1 MGTIQILLV
10 PFWRSFN
17 GYFLKMRRFA
27 KWPFFDAL
35 KVGFRF
41 GAWPPTHFCG
51 PHLRKTV
58 LSSTTSFFKR
68 RIGQKGLSITQ
79 SVSRSVTLFY
89 VFVKYMFV
97 TYVSLSEAYLATLF
111 PCVSLY
117 DSLCLNVRYLSCI
130 CMMSLSPWDCQ
141 TTRRTDGTS
150 RSIALWVWVFVSSG
164 WVVTVGVYDWY
175 APDIHSGLD

>member
-1 MGTIQILLV
+1 
-10 PFWRSFN
+10 
-17 GYFLKMRRFA
+17 MRRFA

-130 CMMSLSPWDCQ
+130 CMSLSPWDCQ
-141 TTRRTDGTS
+141 TTRRTYDIS
-150 RSIALWVWVFVSSG
+150 RSMALWVWVFVRLALRELWR
-164 WVVTVGVYDWY
+164 WVCMTDMLLTYIPDW
-175 APDIHSGLD
+175 IRSEWQEWHHLNI